1 MQVQT
6 LHWHWADPVASVAI
20 AALIVTAVWP
30 LLQQSAAQLL
40 QGTAAPQHHLSL
52 PFTLE
57 EPVDPVQRS
66 LEEPATFEQATAAPG
81 VQHSAQKS
89 RAAAQRRGSSLI
101 DEAEVIRKSPR
112 KRGGQPGWLSDMVA

>member
-40 QGTAAPQHHLSL
+40 ERTPAPQQYSSL

-57 EPVDPVQRS
+57 EPVEPVRRS
-66 LEEPATFEQATAAPG
+66 LEDPADLGQAASAS
-81 VQHSAQKS
+81 VQPSAQKS
-89 RAAAQRRGSSLI
+89 RMAAQRKVGSPQ